1 MTQVVVIDYGMGNLH
16 SVSKAIQAVS
26 SSESIVISSD
36 TDVIKAADKLVFP
49 GVGAIKDCMEAFS
62 VDLRETVLEEIDKKP
77 TLAICVGMQMLLKSS
92 EENGGVDCFDILDGK
107 VTKIKASKDIKVPH
121 MGWNR
126 VKFLKEH
133 VLLKN
138 IPDSSFFYFVHSHC
152 CSSSEDA
159 LTETTHGE
167 SFVSCLAKDNI
178 FAVQFHPEKSQ
189 DMGLKLYRNFLNWN
203 I

>member
-26 SSESIVISSD
+26 SSESIVISSN

-62 VDLRETVLEEIDKKP
+62 VDLRETVLVEIDKKP
-77 TLAICVGMQMLLKSS
+77 SLAYCVGMQMLLESS
-92 EENGGVDCFDILDGK
+92 EENGGVDGLDILDGK
-107 VTKIKASKDIKVPH
+107 VTKIKASKEVKVPH
-121 MGWNR
+121 MGWNE

-133 VLLKN
+133 LLLKN
-138 IPDSSFFYFVHSHC
+138 IPDSSFFYFVHSYC
-152 CSSSEDA
+152 CLSSKDA
-159 LTETTHGE
+159 LTETIHGE
-167 SFVSCLAKDNI
+167 RFVSCIAKDNI
-178 FAVQFHPEKSQ
+178 FAFQFHPEKSQ
-189 DMGLKLYRNFLNWN
+189 GMWLELYKNFLNWN

>member
-26 SSESIVISSD
+26 SSESIVISSN

-62 VDLRETVLEEIDKKP
+62 IDLKETVLEEIEKKP
-77 TLAICVGMQMLLKSS
+77 TLAICVGMQMLLESS
-92 EENGGVDCFDILDGK
+92 EENGGVDGLDILDGK
-107 VTKIKASKDIKVPH
+107 VTKINSSKEVKVPH
-121 MGWNR
+121 MGWNE

-133 VLLKN
+133 LLLKN
-138 IPDSSFFYFVHSHC
+138 IPDSSFFYFVHSYC
-152 CSSSEDA
+152 CLSSKDA
-159 LTETTHGE
+159 LTETIHGGR
-167 SFVSCLAKDNI
+167 FVSCIAKDNI

-189 DMGLKLYRNFLNWN
+189 GMGLELYKNFLNWN

>member
-16 SVSKAIQAVS
+16 SVSKAVQAVS

-36 TDVIKAADKLVFP
+36 KDVIKAADKLVFP
-49 GVGAIKDCMEAFS
+49 GVGAIKDCMDAFS
-62 VDLRETVLEEIDKKP
+62 VDLRETVLEEIHKKP

-107 VTKIKASKDIKVPH
+107 VTKIKASKEIKVPH

-126 VKFLKEH
+126 VKFLREH

-138 IPDSSFFYFVHSHC
+138 IPDSSLFYFVHSYC

-167 SFVSCLAKDNI
+167 SFISCLAKDNI

-189 DMGLKLYRNFLNWN
+189 DMGLELYRNFLNWN

>member
-26 SSESIVISSD
+26 SSESIVISSN
-36 TDVIKAADKLVFP
+36 TDVIKAADKIVFP

-107 VTKIKASKDIKVPH
+107 VTKINASKEIKVPH
-121 MGWNR
+121 MGWNSYSNPYEE
-126 VKFLKEH
+126 L
-133 VLLKN
+133 
-138 IPDSSFFYFVHSHC
+138 
-152 CSSSEDA
+152 
-159 LTETTHGE
+159 
-167 SFVSCLAKDNI
+167 
-178 FAVQFHPEKSQ
+178 
-189 DMGLKLYRNFLNWN
+189 
-203 I
+203 

>member
-26 SSESIVISSD
+26 SSESIVISSN

-62 VDLRETVLEEIDKKP
+62 IDLKETVLEEIEKKP
-77 TLAICVGMQMLLKSS
+77 TLAICVGMQMLLESS
-92 EENGGVDCFDILDGK
+92 EENGGVDGLDILDGK
-107 VTKIKASKDIKVPH
+107 VTKIKASKEVKVPH
-121 MGWNR
+121 MGWNE

-133 VLLKN
+133 LLLKN
-138 IPDSSFFYFVHSHC
+138 IPDSSFFYFVHSYC
-152 CSSSEDA
+152 CLSSKDA
-159 LTETTHGE
+159 LTETIHGE
-167 SFVSCLAKDNI
+167 RFVSSIAKDNI

-189 DMGLKLYRNFLNWN
+189 GMGLELYKNFLNWN